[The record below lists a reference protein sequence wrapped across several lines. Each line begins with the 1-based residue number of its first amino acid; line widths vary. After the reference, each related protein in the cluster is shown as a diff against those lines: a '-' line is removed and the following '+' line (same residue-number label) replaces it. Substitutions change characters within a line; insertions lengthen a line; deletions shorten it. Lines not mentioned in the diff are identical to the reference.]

1 MRDDDDILIF
11 GPFELR
17 RTQRELVRDGQPLR
31 VGARALDILVTLLEQ
46 PGEIVDQRSLMA
58 AVWPTTVVEDNALRV
73 HISTLRKILG
83 DGQQGARYIAN
94 VAGRGY
100 CFVAPVLRQSQR
112 MPAPPPLPVPAMR
125 SAMRHLPLRL
135 TRMIGRDAIVSAI
148 RAELPRA
155 RLVTVVGPG
164 GIGKTTVALAVA
176 ESLVAA
182 QRDGVCFVDLSTIDE
197 ASQVVVAL
205 QTALGLPGLAASA
218 QERVQEPAQES
229 MQART
234 LDAVLAFLRERQ
246 VLLVVD
252 NCEHV
257 VEAAVLVV
265 EAVLR
270 QAPDVTVLATSREPL
285 HADGERVRRL
295 PSMEMPPDLPF
306 LTASRAMAY
315 PAVQLFVERAEA
327 VLGNFQLTD
336 GNAPAV
342 GELCRRL
349 GGVPLAIELVAARV
363 DVFGVHELVAKLTN
377 RLLLTTPSGRTAQS
391 RHRTLQGLLDWS
403 YDLLTAQEQLV
414 LLRLSVFRGDFNIQA
429 AEAVAAGPRDGIH
442 DILGCLMG
450 LADKSLLIAET
461 SGPEARYYL
470 LDITRTYAAYKLA
483 ERPER
488 DRVMRR
494 YAEHLCDQLSIA
506 GDTDAAAA
514 CCNIDDV
521 RAALEWAHSPAGQPA
536 LAVHLTVMA
545 LRLASHH
552 ALLGEYRQWLDR
564 ANAAAPRGQIS
575 AVRKADAELAELMA
589 RSGPPQE

>member
-1 MRDDDDILIF
+1 MREGDDILVF

-31 VGARALDILVTLLEQ
+31 VGARALDILITLLDQ
-46 PGEIVDQRSLMA
+46 PGEIVDQRSLIA
-58 AVWPTTVVEDNALRV
+58 AVWPTTVVEANALRV
-73 HISTLRKILG
+73 HISSLRKILG
-83 DGQQGARYIAN
+83 DGQHGTRYIAN

-100 CFVAPVLRQSQR
+100 CFVAPVLRQASV
-112 MPAPPPLPVPAMR
+112 APPPVPAQPAAIPVMR
-125 SAMRHLPLRL
+125 NAMRQPPLRL
-135 TRMIGRDAIVSAI
+135 TRMIGRDAIVSSL
-148 RAELPRA
+148 RAELPRS

-176 ESLVAA
+176 ESLAA
-182 QRDGVCFVDLSTIDE
+182 SQRDGVCFVDLSTVED
-197 ASQVVVAL
+197 ASQVVLAL
-205 QTALGLPGLAASA
+205 QTALGLPGVASSA
-218 QERVQEPAQES
+218 QQCV
-229 MQART
+229 
-234 LDAVLAFLRERQ
+234 LDFLRERQ
-246 VLLVVD
+246 VLLLVD

-257 VEAAVLVV
+257 ADAAVMMV
-265 EAVLR
+265 ESVLR
-270 QAPDVTVLATSREPL
+270 QAPEVSVLATSREPL

-295 PSMEMPPDLPF
+295 PAMDMPPDLPF
-306 LTASRAMAY
+306 LSADRAMAY
-315 PAVQLFVERAEA
+315 PAVELFVERAEA

-336 GNAPAV
+336 ANAPAV

-349 GGVPLAIELVAARV
+349 DGVPLAIELAAARV
-363 DVFGVHELVAKLTN
+363 DVFGVHELVAKLTD
-377 RLLLTTPSGRTAQS
+377 RLLLTTPSVRTAQS

-403 YDLLTAQEQLV
+403 YDLLTPQEQLV

-429 AEAVAAGPRDGIH
+429 AEAVAAGPRDGLH

-470 LDITRTYAAYKLA
+470 LDITRTYASHKLA
-483 ERPER
+483 QRPER

-494 YAEHLCDQLSIA
+494 YVEHLCDQLSIA
-506 GDTDAAAA
+506 GDSDAAAS

-521 RAALEWAHSPAGQPA
+521 RAALDWAHSPAGQPA
-536 LAVHLTVMA
+536 LAVHLTVTA

-575 AVRKADAELAELMA
+575 AVRKADAELALLIA
-589 RSGPPQE
+589 RSSSPPQE